1 MLTDFKYVFFVLT
14 IDTSISISM
23 KSFYKNKSC
32 SSGNIPANADMKAK
46 LFPWE
51 AV

>member
-1 MLTDFKYVFFVLT
+1 MLTNFKRVFFVLT
-14 IDTSISISM
+14 IDTTKSM